1 MYPLPKLKT
10 IVIAVLLANA
20 SIPTA
25 AFSEENNLELDKIS
39 VTGILPD
46 AIRERTWLI

>member
-10 IVIAVLLANA
+10 IVAAVLLANA
-20 SIPTA
+20 SLPLIA
-25 AFSEENNLELDKIS
+25 LSEENNLELDKIS

-46 AIRERTWLI
+46 RLESVPG